1 MKNKQLL
8 GHLAAMFTIFLW
20 GSTFIS
26 TKILLTAFSPTE
38 ILFFRFFI
46 GYLALMIIY
55 PFTMKVQSKKHEG
68 MFALAGLCGVVLYYF
83 LENVAL
89 TYTFASNAGVISS
102 VVPCFS
108 FLLAYFLLKDE
119 PLHSR
124 FFIGFFIAM
133 TGIVL
138 ISMNGMTTFQLNPL
152 GDALALTAT
161 IVWAFYSI
169 LSKMINQYG
178 YHIIQVTRRVFFYGL
193 LWMIPLIWHFKV
205 RLDWERLTNPSFAFH
220 LLFLGVFASA
230 ICFLTWSF
238 SVKTIGVVK
247 SSMYIYGVPIITMII
262 SMIVLHE
269 SLTFMS
275 GLGTALTLGGLLL
288 SDKKSAGRKK
298 QKPHVLM
305 QDKKAL

>member
-38 ILFFRFFI
+38 ILFLRFFI

-55 PFTMKVQSKKHEG
+55 PVTMKVRHKKHEG

-102 VVPCFS
+102 VVPFFS

-119 PLHSR
+119 PLHIQ

-152 GDALALTAT
+152 GDVLALTAT

-205 RLDWERLTNPSFAFH
+205 RLDWERLTNPSLAFH
-220 LLFLGVFASA
+220 LLFLGLFASA
-230 ICFLTWSF
+230 VCFLTWSF
-238 SVKTIGVVK
+238 SVKTLGVVK
-247 SSMYIYGVPIITMII
+247 SSVYIYGVPIITMVI
-262 SMIVLHE
+262 SMIVLKE
-269 SLTFMS
+269 RLTLLS
-275 GLGTALTLGGLLL
+275 VLGTALTLGGLLL
-288 SDKKSAGRKK
+288 SDKKDKGKKK
-298 QKPHVLM
+298 QKAPMLL

>member
-102 VVPCFS
+102 VVPFFS

-230 ICFLTWSF
+230 ICFLTWNF

-247 SSMYIYGVPIITMII
+247 SSVYIYGVPIITMII

-288 SDKKSAGRKK
+288 SDKRSAGRKK
-298 QKPHVLM
+298 QKPNVLL

>member
-55 PFTMKVQSKKHEG
+55 PVTMKVRSKKHEG

-102 VVPCFS
+102 VVPFFS

-119 PLHSR
+119 PLDSR

-193 LWMIPLIWHFKV
+193 LWMIPLIWHFKI

-220 LLFLGVFASA
+220 LLFLCLFASA

-238 SVKTIGVVK
+238 SVKTLGVVK
-247 SSMYIYGVPIITMII
+247 SSVYIYGVPIITMVI

-269 SLTFMS
+269 RLTFMS
-275 GLGTALTLGGLLL
+275 ALGTALTLGGLLL

-298 QKPHVLM
+298 QKPRVLM

>member
-55 PFTMKVQSKKHEG
+55 PVTMKVRSKKHEG

-102 VVPCFS
+102 VVPFFS

-178 YHIIQVTRRVFFYGL
+178 YHIIQVTRCVFFYGL
-193 LWMIPLIWHFKV
+193 LWMIPLIWHFKI

-220 LLFLGVFASA
+220 LLFLGFFASA

-238 SVKTIGVVK
+238 SVKTLGVVK
-247 SSMYIYGVPIITMII
+247 SSVYIYGVPLITMVI

-269 SLTFMS
+269 RLTFMS
-275 GLGTALTLGGLLL
+275 ALGTALTLGGLLL
-288 SDKKSAGRKK
+288 SDKKSTGRKK
-298 QKPHVLM
+298 QKPRVLM

>member
-26 TKILLTAFSPTE
+26 TKILLTTFSPTE

-55 PFTMKVQSKKHEG
+55 PVTMKVRSKKHEG

-102 VVPCFS
+102 VVPFFS

-119 PLHSR
+119 PLDSR

-193 LWMIPLIWHFKV
+193 LWMIPLIWHFNI

-220 LLFLGVFASA
+220 LLFLGLFASA

-238 SVKTIGVVK
+238 SVKTLGVVK
-247 SSMYIYGVPIITMII
+247 SSVYIYGVPIITMVI

-269 SLTFMS
+269 RLTFMS
-275 GLGTALTLGGLLL
+275 ALGTALTLGGLLL
-288 SDKKSAGRKK
+288 SDKKSTGRKK
-298 QKPHVLM
+298 QKPRVLM

>member
-38 ILFFRFFI
+38 VLFFRFFI

-55 PFTMKVQSKKHEG
+55 PVTMKVRNKKHEG

-102 VVPCFS
+102 VVPFFS

-193 LWMIPLIWHFKV
+193 LWMIPLIWHFKI

-220 LLFLGVFASA
+220 LLFLDVFASA

-247 SSMYIYGVPIITMII
+247 SSVYIYGVPIITMVI
-262 SMIVLHE
+262 SIIVLHE
-269 SLTFMS
+269 RLTLMS
-275 GLGTALTLGGLLL
+275 ALGTALTLGGLLL
-288 SDKKSAGRKK
+288 SDKKSTGRKK
-298 QKPHVLM
+298 QKPRVLM

>member
-55 PFTMKVQSKKHEG
+55 PVTMKVRSKKHEG

-102 VVPCFS
+102 VVPFFS

-193 LWMIPLIWHFKV
+193 LWMIPLIWHFKI

-220 LLFLGVFASA
+220 LLFLGLFASA

-238 SVKTIGVVK
+238 SVKTLGVVK
-247 SSMYIYGVPIITMII
+247 SSVYIYGVPIITMVI
-262 SMIVLHE
+262 SIIVLHE
-269 SLTFMS
+269 RLTLMS
-275 GLGTALTLGGLLL
+275 ALGTALTLGGLLL
-288 SDKKSAGRKK
+288 SDKKSTGRKK
-298 QKPHVLM
+298 QKPRVLM

>member
-55 PFTMKVQSKKHEG
+55 PVTMKVRSKKHEG

-102 VVPCFS
+102 VVPFFS

-119 PLHSR
+119 PLDNR

-193 LWMIPLIWHFKV
+193 LWMIPLIWHFKI

-220 LLFLGVFASA
+220 LLFLGLFASA

-238 SVKTIGVVK
+238 SVKTLGVVK
-247 SSMYIYGVPIITMII
+247 SSVYIYGVPIITMVI

-269 SLTFMS
+269 RLTFMS
-275 GLGTALTLGGLLL
+275 ALGTALTLGGLLL
-288 SDKKSAGRKK
+288 SDKKSTGRKK
-298 QKPHVLM
+298 QKPRMLM

>member
-55 PFTMKVQSKKHEG
+55 PVTIKVQSKKHEG

-102 VVPCFS
+102 VVPFFS

-193 LWMIPLIWHFKV
+193 LWMIPLIWHFKI

-220 LLFLGVFASA
+220 LLFLGLFASA

-238 SVKTIGVVK
+238 SVKTLGVVK
-247 SSMYIYGVPIITMII
+247 SSVYIYGVPLITMVI
-262 SMIVLHE
+262 SMLVLHE
-269 SLTFMS
+269 RLTFMS
-275 GLGTALTLGGLLL
+275 ALGTALTLGGLLL
-288 SDKKSAGRKK
+288 SDKKSTGRKK
-298 QKPHVLM
+298 QKPRVLM

>member
-8 GHLAAMFTIFLW
+8 GHLAAMFTIFMGIYLYLYQNIIN
-20 GSTFIS
+20 GFFSNRDFI
-26 TKILLTAFSPTE
+26 FP
-38 ILFFRFFI
+38 FFI

-55 PFTMKVQSKKHEG
+55 PFTMKVQSKSMKG
-68 MFALAGLCGVVLYYF
+68 CLRWQVYAVWSYITFRKCRTYLYVRF
-83 LENVAL
+83 ECRCHQLRCPIL
-89 TYTFASNAGVISS
+89 L
-102 VVPCFS
+102 

-220 LLFLGVFASA
+220 LLF
-230 ICFLTWSF
+230 
-238 SVKTIGVVK
+238 
-247 SSMYIYGVPIITMII
+247 
-262 SMIVLHE
+262 
-269 SLTFMS
+269 
-275 GLGTALTLGGLLL
+275 
-288 SDKKSAGRKK
+288 
-298 QKPHVLM
+298 
-305 QDKKAL
+305 

>member
-1 MKNKQLL
+1 
-8 GHLAAMFTIFLW
+8 
-20 GSTFIS
+20 
-26 TKILLTAFSPTE
+26 
-38 ILFFRFFI
+38 
-46 GYLALMIIY
+46 MIIY
-55 PFTMKVQSKKHEG
+55 PVTMKVRNKKHEG

-102 VVPCFS
+102 VVPFFS
-108 FLLAYFLLKDE
+108 FLLSYFLLKDE

-161 IVWAFYSI
+161 IVWAFDSI

-193 LWMIPLIWHFKV
+193 LWMIPLIWHFKN

-220 LLFLGVFASA
+220 LLFLGLFASA
-230 ICFLTWSF
+230 ICFFDMELFCENARCGEIECVYLWSAHYYDGHF
-238 SVKTIGVVK
+238 NDR
-247 SSMYIYGVPIITMII
+247 SSREID
-262 SMIVLHE
+262 LHVCACN
-269 SLTFMS
+269 
-275 GLGTALTLGGLLL
+275 GTDLRRFA
-288 SDKKSAGRKK
+288 AFR
-298 QKPHVLM
+298 
-305 QDKKAL
+305 

>member
-55 PFTMKVQSKKHEG
+55 PVTMKVRSKKHEG

-102 VVPCFS
+102 VVPFFS

-138 ISMNGMTTFQLNPL
+138 INMNGMTTFQLNPL

-193 LWMIPLIWHFKV
+193 LWMIPLIWHFKI
-205 RLDWERLTNPSFAFH
+205 RLDWGRLTNPSFAFH
-220 LLFLGVFASA
+220 LLFLGLFASA

-238 SVKTIGVVK
+238 SVKTLGVVK
-247 SSMYIYGVPIITMII
+247 SSVYIYGVPIITMVI

-269 SLTFMS
+269 RLTFMS
-275 GLGTALTLGGLLL
+275 ALGTALTLGGLLL
-288 SDKKSAGRKK
+288 SDKKSTGRKK
-298 QKPHVLM
+298 QKPRVLM

>member
-1 MKNKQLL
+1 
-8 GHLAAMFTIFLW
+8 
-20 GSTFIS
+20 
-26 TKILLTAFSPTE
+26 
-38 ILFFRFFI
+38 
-46 GYLALMIIY
+46 MIIY
-55 PFTMKVQSKKHEG
+55 PVTMKVRNKKHEG

-102 VVPCFS
+102 VVPFFS
-108 FLLAYFLLKDE
+108 FLLSYFLLKDE

-193 LWMIPLIWHFKV
+193 LWMIPLIWHFKI

-220 LLFLGVFASA
+220 LLFLGLFASA

-238 SVKTIGVVK
+238 SVKTLGVVK
-247 SSMYIYGVPIITMII
+247 SSVYIYGVPIITMVI

-269 SLTFMS
+269 RLTFMS
-275 GLGTALTLGGLLL
+275 ALGTVLTLGGLLL

-298 QKPHVLM
+298 QKPRVLM

>member
-1 MKNKQLL
+1 MKNKPLL

-55 PFTMKVQSKKHEG
+55 PVTMKVRSKKHEG

-102 VVPCFS
+102 VVPFFS
-108 FLLAYFLLKDE
+108 FLLTYFLLKDE
-119 PLHSR
+119 PLDSR

-193 LWMIPLIWHFKV
+193 LWMIPLIWHFKI

-220 LLFLGVFASA
+220 LLFLGLFASA

-238 SVKTIGVVK
+238 SVKTLGVVK
-247 SSMYIYGVPIITMII
+247 SSVYIYGVPIITMVI

-269 SLTFMS
+269 RLTFMS
-275 GLGTALTLGGLLL
+275 AFGTALTLGGLLL

-298 QKPHVLM
+298 RKHRVLT

>member
-46 GYLALMIIY
+46 GYLALVIIY
-55 PFTMKVQSKKHEG
+55 PVTMKVRNKKHEG

-102 VVPCFS
+102 VVPFFS
-108 FLLAYFLLKDE
+108 FLLSYFLLKDE

-193 LWMIPLIWHFKV
+193 LWMIPLIWHFKI
-205 RLDWERLTNPSFAFH
+205 RLDWEWLTNPSFAFH
-220 LLFLGVFASA
+220 LLFLGLFASA

-238 SVKTIGVVK
+238 SVKTLGVVK
-247 SSMYIYGVPIITMII
+247 SSVYIYGVPIITMVI
-262 SMIVLHE
+262 SIIVLHE
-269 SLTFMS
+269 RLTFMS
-275 GLGTALTLGGLLL
+275 ALGTALTLGGLLL
-288 SDKKSAGRKK
+288 SDKKSTGRKK
-298 QKPHVLM
+298 QKPRVLM

>member
-8 GHLAAMFTIFLW
+8 GHLAAMLTIFLW

-38 ILFFRFFI
+38 ILFFRFFL

-55 PFTMKVQSKKHEG
+55 PVTMKVQHRKHEG

-102 VVPCFS
+102 VVPFFS
-108 FLLAYFLLKDE
+108 FLLSYFLLKDE

-138 ISMNGMTTFQLNPL
+138 ISLNGMTTFQ
-152 GDALALTAT
+152 
-161 IVWAFYSI
+161 
-169 LSKMINQYG
+169 
-178 YHIIQVTRRVFFYGL
+178 
-193 LWMIPLIWHFKV
+193 
-205 RLDWERLTNPSFAFH
+205 
-220 LLFLGVFASA
+220 
-230 ICFLTWSF
+230 
-238 SVKTIGVVK
+238 
-247 SSMYIYGVPIITMII
+247 
-262 SMIVLHE
+262 
-269 SLTFMS
+269 
-275 GLGTALTLGGLLL
+275 
-288 SDKKSAGRKK
+288 
-298 QKPHVLM
+298 
-305 QDKKAL
+305 

>member
-46 GYLALMIIY
+46 GYLALIIIY
-55 PFTMKVQSKKHEG
+55 PVTMKVRSKKHEG

-102 VVPCFS
+102 VVPFFS

-152 GDALALTAT
+152 GDALALTAA

-193 LWMIPLIWHFKV
+193 LWMIPLIWHFKI

-220 LLFLGVFASA
+220 LLFLGLFASA

-238 SVKTIGVVK
+238 SVKTLGVVK
-247 SSMYIYGVPIITMII
+247 SSVYIYGVPIITMVI

-269 SLTFMS
+269 RLTLMS
-275 GLGTALTLGGLLL
+275 ALGTALTLGGLLL
-288 SDKKSAGRKK
+288 SDKKSTGRKK
-298 QKPHVLM
+298 QKPRVLM

>member
-46 GYLALMIIY
+46 GYLALMMIY
-55 PFTMKVQSKKHEG
+55 PVTMKVQRKKHEL

-102 VVPCFS
+102 VVPFFS

-119 PLHSR
+119 PLHRR

-138 ISMNGMTTFQLNPL
+138 ISFNGMTTFQLNPI

-169 LSKMINQYG
+169 LSKIINQYG

-193 LWMIPLIWHFKV
+193 LWMLPLIWHFKI
-205 RLDWERLTNPSFAFH
+205 RIDWERLTNPSFAFH
-220 LLFLGVFASA
+220 LLFLGLFASA

-238 SVKTIGVVK
+238 SVKTLGVVK
-247 SSMYIYGVPIITMII
+247 ASVYIYGVPIITMVI

-269 SLTFMS
+269 RLTLMS
-275 GLGTALTLGGLLL
+275 VLGTALILGGLLL
-288 SDKKSAGRKK
+288 SDKKGTKRKK
-298 QKPHVLM
+298 EKPSMLL
-305 QDKKAL
+305 QDKQAL

>member
-46 GYLALMIIY
+46 GYLALIIIY
-55 PFTMKVQSKKHEG
+55 PVTMKVRSKKHEG

-102 VVPCFS
+102 VVPFFS

-152 GDALALTAT
+152 GDALALTAA

-193 LWMIPLIWHFKV
+193 LWMIPLIWHFKI
-205 RLDWERLTNPSFAFH
+205 RLDWERLTSPSFAFH
-220 LLFLGVFASA
+220 LLFLGLFASA

-238 SVKTIGVVK
+238 SVKTLGVVK
-247 SSMYIYGVPIITMII
+247 SSVYIYGVPIITMVI

-269 SLTFMS
+269 RLTLMS
-275 GLGTALTLGGLLL
+275 ALGTALTLGGLLL
-288 SDKKSAGRKK
+288 SDKKSTGRKK
-298 QKPHVLM
+298 QKPRVLM

>member
-55 PFTMKVQSKKHEG
+55 PVTMKVRSKKHEG

-102 VVPCFS
+102 VVPFFS

-133 TGIVL
+133 TGIEL

-193 LWMIPLIWHFKV
+193 LWMIPLIWYFKI

-220 LLFLGVFASA
+220 FLFLGVFASA

-247 SSMYIYGVPIITMII
+247 SSVYIYGVPIITMVI

-269 SLTFMS
+269 RLTLMS
-275 GLGTALTLGGLLL
+275 ALGTALTLGGLLL
-288 SDKKSAGRKK
+288 SDKKSTGKKK
-298 QKPHVLM
+298 QKPRVLM

>member
-26 TKILLTAFSPTE
+26 TKILLAVFSPTE
-38 ILFFRFFI
+38 ILFLRFFI

-55 PFTMKVQSKKHEG
+55 PVTMKVRHKKHEG
-68 MFALAGLCGVVLYYF
+68 MFALAGLCVVVLYYF

-102 VVPCFS
+102 VVPFFS

-119 PLHSR
+119 PLHKQ

-133 TGIVL
+133 TGIAL
-138 ISMNGMTTFQLNPL
+138 ISFNGMTTFQLNPI
-152 GDALALTAT
+152 GDLLALTAT

-169 LSKMINQYG
+169 LSKIINQYG

-193 LWMIPLIWHFKV
+193 LWMIPLLWHFKIN
-205 RLDWERLTNPSFAFH
+205 LDWERLTNPSLAFH
-220 LLFLGVFASA
+220 LLFLGLFASA

-238 SVKTIGVVK
+238 SVKTLGVVK
-247 SSMYIYGVPIITMII
+247 SSVYIYGVPIITMVI
-262 SMIVLHE
+262 SMIVLQE
-269 SLTFMS
+269 RMTLLSL
-275 GLGTALTLGGLLL
+275 LGTALTLGGLLL
-288 SDKKSAGRKK
+288 SDKKGAGRQK
-298 QKPHVLM
+298 QPAPIQLKN
-305 QDKKAL
+305 KKAL

>member
-55 PFTMKVQSKKHEG
+55 PVTMKVRSKKHEG

-102 VVPCFS
+102 VVPFFS

-193 LWMIPLIWHFKV
+193 LWMIPLIWHFKI

-220 LLFLGVFASA
+220 LLFLGLFASA

-238 SVKTIGVVK
+238 SVKMLGVVK
-247 SSMYIYGVPIITMII
+247 SSVYIYGVPIITMVI

-269 SLTFMS
+269 RLTLMS
-275 GLGTALTLGGLLL
+275 ALGTALTLGGLLL
-288 SDKKSAGRKK
+288 SDKKSTGRKK
-298 QKPHVLM
+298 QKPRVLM

>member
-1 MKNKQLL
+1 
-8 GHLAAMFTIFLW
+8 
-20 GSTFIS
+20 
-26 TKILLTAFSPTE
+26 
-38 ILFFRFFI
+38 
-46 GYLALMIIY
+46 
-55 PFTMKVQSKKHEG
+55 
-68 MFALAGLCGVVLYYF
+68 
-83 LENVAL
+83 
-89 TYTFASNAGVISS
+89 
-102 VVPCFS
+102 
-108 FLLAYFLLKDE
+108 
-119 PLHSR
+119 
-124 FFIGFFIAM
+124 
-133 TGIVL
+133 
-138 ISMNGMTTFQLNPL
+138 
-152 GDALALTAT
+152 
-161 IVWAFYSI
+161 
-169 LSKMINQYG
+169 
-178 YHIIQVTRRVFFYGL
+178 
-193 LWMIPLIWHFKV
+193 MIPLIWHFKI

-247 SSMYIYGVPIITMII
+247 SSVYIYGVPIITMVI

>member
-55 PFTMKVQSKKHEG
+55 PVTMKVRSKKHEG

-102 VVPCFS
+102 VVPFFS

-152 GDALALTAT
+152 GDTLALTAT

-193 LWMIPLIWHFKV
+193 LWMIPLIWHFKI

-220 LLFLGVFASA
+220 LLFLGLFASA

-238 SVKTIGVVK
+238 SVKTLGVVK
-247 SSMYIYGVPIITMII
+247 SSVYIYGVPIITMVI
-262 SMIVLHE
+262 SIIVLHE
-269 SLTFMS
+269 RLTLMS
-275 GLGTALTLGGLLL
+275 ALGTALTLGGLLL
-288 SDKKSAGRKK
+288 SDKKSTGRKK
-298 QKPHVLM
+298 QKPRVLM

>member
-55 PFTMKVQSKKHEG
+55 PVTMKVRSKKHEG

-102 VVPCFS
+102 VVPFFS

-193 LWMIPLIWHFKV
+193 LWMIPLIWHFNI
-205 RLDWERLTNPSFAFH
+205 RLDWERLMNPSFAFH
-220 LLFLGVFASA
+220 LLFLGLFASA

-238 SVKTIGVVK
+238 SVKTLGVVK
-247 SSMYIYGVPIITMII
+247 SSVYIYGVPIITMVI

-269 SLTFMS
+269 RLTFMS
-275 GLGTALTLGGLLL
+275 ALGTALTLGGLLL
-288 SDKKSAGRKK
+288 SDKKSTGRKK
-298 QKPHVLM
+298 QKPRVLM

>member
-26 TKILLTAFSPTE
+26 TKILLAVFSPTE
-38 ILFFRFFI
+38 ILFLRFFI

-55 PFTMKVQSKKHEG
+55 PVTMKVRHKKHEG

-102 VVPCFS
+102 VVPFFS

-119 PLHSR
+119 PLHKQ

-133 TGIVL
+133 TGIAL
-138 ISMNGMTTFQLNPL
+138 ISFNGMTTFQLNPI
-152 GDALALTAT
+152 GDLLALTAT

-169 LSKMINQYG
+169 LSKIINKYG

-193 LWMIPLIWHFKV
+193 LWMIPLLWHFKIN
-205 RLDWERLTNPSFAFH
+205 LDWERLTNPSLAFH
-220 LLFLGVFASA
+220 LLFLGLFASA

-238 SVKTIGVVK
+238 SVKTLGVVK
-247 SSMYIYGVPIITMII
+247 SSVYIYGVPIITMVI
-262 SMIVLHE
+262 SMIVLQE
-269 SLTFMS
+269 RMTLLSL
-275 GLGTALTLGGLLL
+275 LGTALTLGGLLL
-288 SDKKSAGRKK
+288 SDKKGAGRQK
-298 QKPHVLM
+298 QPAPIQL
-305 QDKKAL
+305 QNKKAL

>member
-55 PFTMKVQSKKHEG
+55 PVTMKVRSKKHEG

-102 VVPCFS
+102 VVPFFS

-124 FFIGFFIAM
+124 FFIGFCIAM

-193 LWMIPLIWHFKV
+193 LWMIPLIWHFKI

-220 LLFLGVFASA
+220 LLFLGLFASA

-238 SVKTIGVVK
+238 SVKTLGVVK
-247 SSMYIYGVPIITMII
+247 SSVYIYGVPIITMVI

-269 SLTFMS
+269 RLTLMS
-275 GLGTALTLGGLLL
+275 ALGTALTLGGLLL
-288 SDKKSAGRKK
+288 SDKKSTGRKK
-298 QKPHVLM
+298 QKPRVLM